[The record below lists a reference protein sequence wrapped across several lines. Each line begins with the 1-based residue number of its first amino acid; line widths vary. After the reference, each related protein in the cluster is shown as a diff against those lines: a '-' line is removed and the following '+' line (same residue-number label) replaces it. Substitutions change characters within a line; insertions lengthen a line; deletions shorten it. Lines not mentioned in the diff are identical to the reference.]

1 MTLLK
6 VVDVVEEGVETLEV
20 AVAVEAAE
28 VEEEEVKTG
37 EVEEEAEEYRS

>member
-20 AVAVEAAE
+20 AVAVEAA
-28 VEEEEVKTG
+28 VEEEEVKTKT
-37 EVEEEAEEYRS
+37 VEAEEYKS